1 MTPQS
6 EDFSAW
12 YNELVIKAELVD
24 RGPVRGT
31 MVIRPYGYRIWE
43 LLQADLDRRIKETGH
58 ENAYFPLLIPQ
69 SYLEREAD
77 HVEGFAP
84 ELAVVT
90 HAGGKQLEEP
100 LVVRPTSETVIG
112 EFMAKWISSHRD
124 LPMLLNQ
131 WANVVRW
138 EMRPR
143 MFLRT
148 TEFLW
153 QEGHT
158 AHADEADAMRETMLS
173 LQTIYLRTARE
184 LAAMPVVDGEK
195 TPGERFAGAVRTFS
209 IEAMMRDGRA
219 LQAGTSHY
227 LGTNFAQAF
236 GIQYTGEDGRLAY
249 AHTTSFGMTTRM
261 IGGVI
266 MTHGDDKGLVLPP
279 RLAPYQVVIVPIG
292 RGDAVGEVIAAAE
305 ALAAR
310 LADAGI
316 RTHVDSRTHV
326 SPGFKFNE
334 WELRGAPIRLE
345 LGPRDL
351 AAGTAVMVAAARRG
365 QGADLARRRARA
377 AGGRAGGV
385 PGPAARAGHRL
396 PGLAHGQHRR
406 VGRLRQGGRHRL
418 GAGAA
423 LRHPGVRG
431 GDQGRDRGHR
441 PLRAAGRAAGVR
453 AVHPVRAAFGLRQ
466 AGHLR
471 PRVLGRQQD
480 HPVGPYHCAVGENWA
495 DEAGQVEIPL
505 AGGDVT
511 EGVVRVGDTVRRP
524 VGPHSPLVHALLA
537 HLESIGFEGAP
548 RFLGIDEAGREVL
561 SYVDGEVAGRPRP
574 PWIADE
580 AQAGIGRAAGPRL

>member
-12 YNELVIKAELVD
+12 YNELVLKAELVD

-58 ENAYFPLLIPQ
+58 QNAYFPLLIPQ
-69 SYLEREAD
+69 SYLQREAD

-90 HAGGKQLEEP
+90 HAGGKELEEP
-100 LVVRPTSETVIG
+100 LIVRPTSETIIG

-138 EMRPR
+138 ELRPR

-158 AHADEADAMRETMLS
+158 AYADEAGAMRETMLA
-173 LQTIYLRTARE
+173 LQQIYTRTVRE
-184 LAAMPVVDGEK
+184 LAAIPVIEGEK
-195 TPGERFAGAVRTFS
+195 TPSERFAGAVRTFT

-227 LGTNFAQAF
+227 LGTNFARASN
-236 GIQYTGEDGRLAY
+236 IQYTGEDGQLTY

-261 IGGVI
+261 IGAVI

-292 RGDAVGEVIAAAE
+292 RGEQAAE
-305 ALAAR
+305 VVSAATALAQR
-310 LADAGI
+310 LAGAGI
-316 RTHVDSRTHV
+316 RVHVDDRPQL

-334 WELRGAPIRLE
+334 WELRGVPIRLE

-351 AAGTAVMVAAARRG
+351 AAGTAVMAR
-365 QGADLARRRARA
+365 
-377 AGGRAGGV
+377 
-385 PGPAARAGHRL
+385 
-396 PGLAHGQHRR
+396 
-406 VGRLRQGGRHRL
+406 RL
-418 GAGAA
+418 GADKEPISLDGAPARLADELDAFQDFLLERATKFRDEHTVTVNEWDDFTEAVATGWARA
-423 LRHPGVRG
+423 LDCGTEECEEEIKAATTATARCI
-431 GDQGRDRGHR
+431 
-441 PLRAAGRAAGVR
+441 PLDGPPETGPCIRCGLPSAYGKRVIFGRA
-453 AVHPVRAAFGLRQ
+453 
-466 AGHLR
+466 
-471 PRVLGRQQD
+471 
-480 HPVGPYHCAVGENWA
+480 Y
-495 DEAGQVEIPL
+495 
-505 AGGDVT
+505 
-511 EGVVRVGDTVRRP
+511 
-524 VGPHSPLVHALLA
+524 
-537 HLESIGFEGAP
+537 
-548 RFLGIDEAGREVL
+548 
-561 SYVDGEVAGRPRP
+561 
-574 PWIADE
+574 
-580 AQAGIGRAAGPRL
+580 